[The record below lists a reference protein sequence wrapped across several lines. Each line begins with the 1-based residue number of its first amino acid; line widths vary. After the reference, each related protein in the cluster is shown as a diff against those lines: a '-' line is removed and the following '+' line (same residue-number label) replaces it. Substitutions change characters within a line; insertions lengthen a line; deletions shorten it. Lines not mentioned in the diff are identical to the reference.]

1 MDLDEDTQYNASE
14 KTGMRW
20 CILIETISLILGV
33 FWAGKTEVEKAQ
45 EAAEFLE
52 EPTKLK

>member
-1 MDLDEDTQYNASE
+1 MLRKKQVWDDVF
-14 KTGMRW
+14 
-20 CILIETISLILGV
+20 LIETISLILGV